1 MQTHKRST
9 ANVGFQNRVTY
20 IYNMKKIIAIAILAI
35 VYSCSEE
42 REILPINEISVDGYH
57 TLKVV
62 PFEGHDYLVLHRMHH
77 GSTIIHSESCKCK
90 NK

>member
-1 MQTHKRST
+1 MDKT
-9 ANVGFQNRVTY
+9 
-20 IYNMKKIIAIAILAI
+20 KIIITVVVATIMAAATI
-35 VYSCSEE
+35 YSCNKESK
-42 REILPINEISVDGYH
+42 ILPINEVNVDGYH

>member
-1 MQTHKRST
+1 MDKT
-9 ANVGFQNRVTY
+9 
-20 IYNMKKIIAIAILAI
+20 KITIAIVAAAIMAAVT
-35 VYSCSEE
+35 VYSCNKESK
-42 REILPINEISVDGYH
+42 ILPINEVDVDGYH

-90 NK
+90 TTKL